1 MAYLVT
7 PPHDTV
13 FCRRSYCP
21 PPSLGSPP
29 PLRLSFFPFLNPE
42 VKLQLLEAMPRM
54 PSAAASHYGSTQ
66 APADHP
72 RRITCMQLESME
84 IVLTKEIYSSAVLVV
99 PRALT

>member
-1 MAYLVT
+1 MTQYFVVGLIV
-7 PPHDTV
+7 
-13 FCRRSYCP
+13 RLLRS
-21 PPSLGSPP
+21 GPP

-42 VKLQLLEAMPRM
+42 VKPQLLEAMPRM

-72 RRITCMQLESME
+72 RRITCVQLESME